1 MEKPSKMAKN
11 AQKNV
16 LIQKKKKKKKK
27 RISKKDIPEILHK
40 RIKEE
45 EDGS

>member
-27 RISKKDIPEILHK
+27 KKESQK
-40 RIKEE
+40 RIYQKFYIKE
-45 EDGS
+45 